1 MVLNVRRP
9 LTLLVVILYVCSV
22 LCTYVAHAEYGV
34 TSYEEVWGK
43 FTELFRYVEEL
54 SSEGMNVSLIVSE
67 LNDVLTLIE
76 ENTTESLTKAMD
88 RLRDIELEVSELR
101 GELPSFKFWRDVTL
115 VTKVAILASIP
126 ILTYL
131 LLPRVYIS
139 LWLKYRRR
147 WVVKK

>member
-1 MVLNVRRP
+1 MVLNVRGF
-9 LTLLVVILYVCSV
+9 LTLLVLFLYVCTI
-22 LCTYVAHAEYGV
+22 LCIYVTHAEYDAI
-34 TSYEEVWGK
+34 SYEEVWGK

-101 GELPSFKFWRDVTL
+101 GELSSFKFWRDVSL
-115 VTKVAILASIP
+115 ATKIAVLASIP
-126 ILTYL
+126 ILMYL

-139 LWLKYRRR
+139 LWFKCRRR